1 MNGSGAAAAA
11 AATATATAA
20 YETGASS
27 CVDAASKTM
36 AAVARAGKVKVLTL
50 FTIFFSSSPQSLNL
64 FAVHVHIPNPLI
76 HATLI
81 CRQGSAR
88 LFSGSITKQA
98 LFSNC

>member
-50 FTIFFSSSPQSLNL
+50 FTLFFFLPSPQSLNL

-81 CRQGSAR
+81 CRAKNGR
-88 LFSGSITKQA
+88 FG
-98 LFSNC
+98 

>member
-50 FTIFFSSSPQSLNL
+50 FTIFFFFLTS
-64 FAVHVHIPNPLI
+64 IPKF
-76 HATLI
+76 I
-81 CRQGSAR
+81 CS
-88 LFSGSITKQA
+88 T
-98 LFSNC
+98 CTHP